1 MVDVI
6 PSEKRHFTDMG
17 WLQTYWLFSF
27 SNYYDPA
34 NVNHGALRVFNDD
47 IVLPGKGFGIHP
59 HEEMEIISVVLD
71 GEMKHQDTMGNTT
84 VIKKNDFQRM
94 TAGTG
99 LQHSEWNHADS
110 PVHFFQIWVL
120 PQVKGLTPSYDQKS
134 FHPESWRNHLTLL
147 AGGQAAN
154 GAVSLNTDALVYR
167 TELDAGQ
174 SITYETGEDRKLFGY
189 VIKGHAK
196 ADGIELRSRDQARIQ
211 AQKNLELRGESKADI
226 LLIDI
231 PASTSQVDD

>member
-1 MVDVI
+1 MINVI

-27 SNYYDPA
+27 SNYYDPT
-34 NVNHGALRVFNDD
+34 NINHGALRVFNDD

-59 HEEMEIISVVLD
+59 HEEMEIISVVLE
-71 GEMKHQDTMGNTT
+71 GEMEHQDTMGNTT
-84 VIKKNDFQRM
+84 VIKKNDVQRM

-120 PQVKGLTPSYDQKS
+120 PQVKGLTPSYDQKN
-134 FHPESWRNHLTLL
+134 FHHESWRNQLTLL
-147 AGGQAAN
+147 AGGQAPN

-174 SITYETGEDRKLFGY
+174 SVTYETGENRKLFGY
-189 VIKGHAK
+189 IIEGHAR
-196 ADGIELRSRDQARIQ
+196 ADGIKLKSRDQARIH
-211 AQKNLELRGESKADI
+211 AQKTVELRGDTKTEI

-231 PASTSQVDD
+231 PATLS

>member
-1 MVDVI
+1 MINVI

-27 SNYYDPA
+27 SNYYDPT
-34 NVNHGALRVFNDD
+34 NINHGALRVFNDD

-59 HEEMEIISVVLD
+59 HEEMEIISVVLE
-71 GEMKHQDTMGNTT
+71 GEMEHQDTMGNTT
-84 VIKKNDFQRM
+84 VIKKNDVQRM

-120 PQVKGLTPSYDQKS
+120 PQVKGLTPSYDQKN
-134 FHPESWRNHLTLL
+134 FHHESWRNQLTLL
-147 AGGQAAN
+147 AGGQAPS

-174 SITYETGEDRKLFGY
+174 SVTYETGENRKLFSY
-189 VIKGHAK
+189 IIEGHAR
-196 ADGIELRSRDQARIQ
+196 ADGIKLKSRDQARIH
-211 AQKNLELRGESKADI
+211 AQKTVELRGDTKTEI
-226 LLIDI
+226 LLIDV
-231 PASTSQVDD
+231 PTSTS